1 MTKLEDRL
9 RSDLRAMAQQA
20 QPQTLR
26 PLRAP
31 AVRSGWVAR
40 YLRAAGGRPDLR
52 RQRWLAAAA
61 AVAAVAVI
69 VAAVNIA
76 GRLTQHRAV
85 GPVAAMP
92 RYYLDNSD
100 NGRHVAIRESATG
113 RILASVAAPAGDA
126 FSWLAAAADD
136 RRFVVAEVSGAGRH
150 QVTSFH
156 LLRLT
161 ANGHLA
167 SWSPVSYTNT
177 AGPAGLAVTGL
188 ALNPQASMLAIAIT
202 PLPLRGGTPSGPSRI
217 TEIAVATGAVVRS
230 WTAPGQVQPGELSW
244 VRGGRL
250 SFMITDGRPLPHRP
264 AILQLRLL
272 NTASP
277 DGDLLAASSVVRLRD
292 PGSSLSSALVT
303 PDGSEIIA
311 WTYVSR
317 TDPSGGGG
325 FLEENSLGEFS
336 MRTGTLQR
344 VLYGEPIG
352 RTLINSVGPFS
363 VDPSGHHLLIQAQSM
378 YSAFTFGRVDNG
390 RFRSLPHPTGSA
402 TFIIAVW

>member
-9 RSDLRAMAQQA
+9 RSELRAMAQQA
-20 QPQTLR
+20 QPETLR
-26 PLRAP
+26 PLRVP
-31 AVRSGWVAR
+31 AARAGWAAR
-40 YLRAAGGRPDLR
+40 HLRGAGGRPNPR
-52 RQRWLAAAA
+52 SQRWLAAAA

-76 GRLTQHRAV
+76 GRLTQHRAA

-100 NGRHVAIRESATG
+100 GRHVAVRASATG
-113 RILASVAAPAGDA
+113 RTLASVAAPAGDA

-136 RRFVVAEVSGAGRH
+136 RRFAVAEVSGSGRH

-161 ANGHLA
+161 ADGHVA
-167 SWSPVSYTNT
+167 SWSPVSYSNT

-188 ALNPQASMLAIAIT
+188 AMNPGASMLAIAIT
-202 PLPLRGGTPSGPSRI
+202 PLPASGSAASGPSRI
-217 TEIAVATGAVVRS
+217 TEVALATGAVVRS
-230 WTAPGQVQPGELSW
+230 WTAPGKVQPGELSW

-250 SFMITDGRPLPHRP
+250 SFMIADGRPLPHRP

-277 DGDLLAASSVVRLRD
+277 DGDLLSASSIVRLSG
-292 PGSSLSSALVT
+292 PGSNLSSALVT
-303 PDGSEIIA
+303 PDGNEIIA
-311 WTYVSR
+311 WTHVDR
-317 TDPSGGGG
+317 PVPAGG
-325 FLEENSLGEFS
+325 LAEENTLGEFS
-336 MRTGTLQR
+336 VRTGTLQR
-344 VLYGEPIG
+344 ILYGEPAG
-352 RTLINSVGPFS
+352 RTLINNVGPSS
-363 VDPSGHHLLIQAQSM
+363 VDPSGHHLLVQAQNL
-378 YSAFTFGRVDNG
+378 YGAFTFGRVDNG

>member
-9 RSDLRAMAQQA
+9 RSELRAMAQQA
-20 QPQTLR
+20 QPETLR
-26 PLRAP
+26 PLRVP
-31 AVRSGWVAR
+31 AARSGWVAR
-40 YLRAAGGRPDLR
+40 YLRAAGGRPGPR

-61 AVAAVAVI
+61 AVAAVTVI

-76 GRLTQHRAV
+76 GRLTQHRAA

-100 NGRHVAIRESATG
+100 NGRHVAIRAAATG
-113 RILASVAAPAGDA
+113 ATLASVAAPAGDA

-136 RRFVVAEVSGAGRH
+136 RRFVVAEVSGSGRH

-161 ANGHLA
+161 ANGQVA

-188 ALNPQASMLAIAIT
+188 AMNPDASMLAIAIT
-202 PLPLRGGTPSGPSRI
+202 PLPVSGSTASGPSRI
-217 TEIAVATGAVVRS
+217 TEVALATGAVARS
-230 WTAPGQVQPGELSW
+230 WTAPGKVQPGELSW

-277 DGDLLAASSVVRLRD
+277 DGDLLSASSVVRLSG
-292 PGSSLSSALVT
+292 PGSNLSSALVT
-303 PDGSEIIA
+303 PDGNEIIA
-311 WTYVSR
+311 WTYVDR
-317 TDPSGGGG
+317 PGPGGG
-325 FLEENSLGEFS
+325 LVEENTLGEFS

-344 VLYGEPIG
+344 ILYGEPAG
-352 RTLINSVGPFS
+352 RTLINNVGPFS
-363 VDPSGHHLLIQAQSM
+363 VDPSGYHLLFQAQNL
-378 YSAFTFGRVDNG
+378 YGALTFGRVDNG